1 MTTETTF
8 QRANRLAEERKAAAR
23 ARGGIDYSRYE
34 PLAKGEPLEARDS
47 VEAEVWEQIEW
58 EARWWHDVPDVPT
71 VEDLVREV
79 LEEMRRDAQRKRTL
93 KDQLAARQ
101 LTLNFVDMGEGET
114 RAVLMPLKAQ
124 VALAAPS

>member
-1 MTTETTF
+1 MTETSF
-8 QRANRLAEERKAAAR
+8 QRANRLADEAKAQAR

-34 PLAKGEPLEARDS
+34 PLERGEPLEARDS
-47 VEAEVWEQIEW
+47 VESEVWEQVEW
-58 EARWWHDVPDVPT
+58 EARRWHDVPDVPT
-71 VEDLVREV
+71 VEELVREV

-101 LTLNFVDMGEGET
+101 LTLSFVDLGEGET